1 MSMDQIMA
9 TGGEGWGLS
18 EEEWMLKCAVRELV
32 EAEISPR
39 FRECDTEENAEKF
52 YRESM
57 KKLGEAGFLRAWVP
71 EEFGGY
77 GQRLTAALIVT
88 EEVSRG
94 NGALGMHVFLNP
106 FLGTTIARIN
116 PVAWAGIGEKVLDG
130 EMLLSGAGC
139 APEGQANFAEQ
150 ADIAR
155 IEGDFWVLNGEKSFS
170 SGGTIA
176 DLILVRG
183 LCDGTQYA
191 WPLKPGTPGLTIV
204 SNPELGASP
213 AYATLQLRDVRIPKT
228 IGGATGA
235 CFDRQHPPAPPA
247 GRAFDMGVVAMA
259 IGAAGAAYDETVEYL
274 TNRTSFFK
282 PIASLGIV
290 QYKLVEMKMK
300 LEAARSLMYTAAR
313 MVECNHRDAC
323 AFVDMAKTYCCDVAR
338 HITDDCIPM
347 WGCVGY
353 NPESGISRH
362 HLDAIGYG
370 IGLGTS
376 EQHIN
381 SAAYH
386 LGLPKSDN
394 PLVF

>member
-1 MSMDQIMA
+1 
-9 TGGEGWGLS
+9 
-18 EEEWMLKCAVRELV
+18 
-32 EAEISPR
+32 
-39 FRECDTEENAEKF
+39 
-52 YRESM
+52 
-57 KKLGEAGFLRAWVP
+57 
-71 EEFGGY
+71 
-77 GQRLTAALIVT
+77 
-88 EEVSRG
+88 
-94 NGALGMHVFLNP
+94 
-106 FLGTTIARIN
+106 
-116 PVAWAGIGEKVLDG
+116 
-130 EMLLSGAGC
+130 
-139 APEGQANFAEQ
+139 
-150 ADIAR
+150 
-155 IEGDFWVLNGEKSFS
+155 
-170 SGGTIA
+170 
-176 DLILVRG
+176 
-183 LCDGTQYA
+183 
-191 WPLKPGTPGLTIV
+191 
-204 SNPELGASP
+204 
-213 AYATLQLRDVRIPKT
+213 LQLRDVRIPKT